1 MQDNL
6 RCLTQQTYPVKT
18 IILTIPRSNMR
29 GQPVEQDLPNWLQE
43 EPFLSRVT
51 VLRPE
56 HDYGPILKYIGGK
69 DIVPAGAWVF
79 ACDDD
84 QRYAADGIAR
94 WLGLVSQDTDILNS
108 SWSLELTARL
118 GCRLISGY
126 NGVLFSRA
134 FMDTILANFDPQL
147 PLCSLRV
154 DDDLVS
160 IYARD
165 NGFRVKTA
173 PVIMDLLYFGATV
186 GEAAD
191 SLTFSYNR
199 LRDRHKTHVRM
210 NPQYVRGLCGIVVLA
225 SVLIVVV
232 LAALVGAA
240 TWARS

>member
-1 MQDNL
+1 M
-6 RCLTQQTYPVKT
+6 QQTYPVKT

-29 GQPVEQDLPNWLQE
+29 GQPVEQELPIWLTE
-43 EPFLSRVT
+43 EPFVSRVT

-56 HDYGPILKYIGGK
+56 QDYGPILKYIGGK
-69 DIVPAGAWVF
+69 DLVPAGAWVF

-84 QRYAADGIAR
+84 QRYAADGISR
-94 WLGLVSQDTDILNS
+94 WLPLVTRDTDILNS
-108 SWSLELTARL
+108 SWCLELTARL
-118 GCRLISGY
+118 GVRLISGY

-154 DDDLVS
+154 DDDLIS

-165 NGFRVKTA
+165 NGYYVKRA
-173 PVIMDLLYFGATV
+173 PVIMDLLHFGATA

-191 SLTFSYNR
+191 SLAFSYNR

-210 NPQYVRGLCGIVVLA
+210 NPQYVCGLWVIVAVA
-225 SVLIVVV
+225 SILSFIM
-232 LAALVGAA
+232 LAALGATV
-240 TWARS
+240 TWARR